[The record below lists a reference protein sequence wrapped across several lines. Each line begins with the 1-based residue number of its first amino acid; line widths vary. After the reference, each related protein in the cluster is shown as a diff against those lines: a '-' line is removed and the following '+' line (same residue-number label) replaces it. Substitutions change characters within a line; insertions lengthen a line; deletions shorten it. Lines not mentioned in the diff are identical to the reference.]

1 MKQITENRWIIEQT
15 PEEKETG
22 EFCDTAV
29 EVLPNKDLYIGC
41 VDEYEGLDLTVREQI
56 LLRDFLLKLYPLE

>member
-22 EFCDTAV
+22 EFCDTIV
-29 EVLPNKDLYIGC
+29 EVLPNKDLYIDC
-41 VDEYEGLDLTVREQI
+41 VDEYEGLVLTVREQI